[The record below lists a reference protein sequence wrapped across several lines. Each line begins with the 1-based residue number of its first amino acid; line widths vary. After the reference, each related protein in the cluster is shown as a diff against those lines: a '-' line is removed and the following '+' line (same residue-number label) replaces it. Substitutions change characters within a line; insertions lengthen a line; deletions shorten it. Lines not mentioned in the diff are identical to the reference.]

1 MSLENET
8 PFRADCQVLLSWL
21 GALRLGTPIRSDWVA
36 LVPVYGGE
44 SVDPLAYRTLSEALA
59 TGKVTIAEHAS
70 ATIPTLQL
78 INHGTEPLLVL
89 DGEEVVGGLQN
100 RVVNTSLLIAAGS
113 VFDLPVTCVEH
124 GRWHA
129 ERSNFDVGE
138 AVHPTLRRLK
148 AEQVSASFV
157 ATDAPVANQSE
168 VWAEV
173 ASRHMRTGT
182 RSATSALRD
191 AYVTRGRDLEAA
203 EHNLVLPSDG
213 PTGVVA
219 MVEGRAV
226 CADLFDRPETL
237 RTYWSRLVRSY
248 ALEAVGSVP
257 GEPRVDSAERLLA
270 RPADAALRPFKSP
283 GLGVDVRITGGGVVG
298 ASLVHDGSV
307 LHTALFRQTQRLTRG
322 QIRSPRERRRRFDR

>member
-1 MSLENET
+1 MNPENET
-8 PFRADCQVLLSWL
+8 SARADCLLLLSWL
-21 GALRLGTPIRSDWVA
+21 GALRLGTPIRSDLLS

-44 SVDPLAYRTLSEALA
+44 SAEPLAYRTLSEGLDA
-59 TGKVTIAEHAS
+59 GEVTIAEYAS
-70 ATIPTLQL
+70 ASVPTLQL
-78 INHGTEPLLVL
+78 INHGNKSVLVL

-100 RVVNTSLLIAAGS
+100 RVVNTSLLIAAGT

-129 ERSNFDVGE
+129 ERTNFDAGE

-148 AEQVSASFV
+148 AEQVSASF
-157 ATDAPVANQSE
+157 ARAAPPAADQAE

-173 ASRHMRTGT
+173 ASRHRRTGT
-182 RSATSALRD
+182 RSATAALRD
-191 AYVTRGRDLEAA
+191 AYVTRGRELEAA
-203 EHNLVLPSDG
+203 EQALVLPNDG
-213 PTGVVA
+213 PTGVIA

-257 GEPRVDSAERLLA
+257 GEPRLDSAERLLA

-283 GLGVDVRITGGGVVG
+283 GLGVDVRVTGSGVVG
-298 ASLVHDGSV
+298 ASLVHARNV
-307 LHTALFRQTQRLTRG
+307 LHTALFRQTERLTRG
-322 QIRSPRERRRRFDR
+322 QIRSPRERGRRFDR